1 MKNALAT
8 CLCAASRVALLGERM
23 IVGRAVDIEV
33 GRKERRYVRD
43 DGHQR
48 AGQRALVRW
57 GHGDDDVVLVP
68 HVKGI
73 RVGVAQGRWHVER
86 ADSIHLA
93 VFCHVI
99 VHWAQQ
105 TV

>member
-1 MKNALAT
+1 MKNVSAD
-8 CLCAASRVALLGERM
+8 LCAASCVTLPGERM
-23 IVGRAVDIEV
+23 IVGRAVDVEV
-33 GRKERRYVRD
+33 SGKERRYVWD
-43 DGHQR
+43 DSHQR

-73 RVGVAQGRWHVER
+73 RVGVAKGRWHVER
-86 ADSIHLA
+86 ADSVHLA